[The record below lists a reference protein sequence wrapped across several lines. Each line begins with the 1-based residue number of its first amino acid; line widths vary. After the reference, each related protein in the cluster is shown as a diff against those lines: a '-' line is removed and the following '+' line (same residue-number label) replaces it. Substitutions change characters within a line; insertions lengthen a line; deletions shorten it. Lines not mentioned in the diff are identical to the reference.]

1 MNKLTYTILYP
12 WFHPPTPP
20 PRPNLNVLF
29 FIIVGD
35 CALMSLLA
43 ILAGYNT
50 TIISL

>member
-12 WFHPPTPP
+12 WFHPLTPP
-20 PRPNLNVLF
+20 PYLNVLF

-35 CALMSLLA
+35 CALMSLVA
-43 ILAGYNT
+43 ISAGYKT

>member
-12 WFHPPTPP
+12 CFHPPPP
-20 PRPNLNVLF
+20 PPHLNVLF

-35 CALMSLLA
+35 CALMSLVA